1 MRTEAENNKKA
12 LSVTEIQNWLV
23 SYMAE
28 LMDVDHDEIDIKVP
42 FDEYGLDSSMS
53 VTMVADLE
61 VWLGRTLDPTL
72 IYDYPTLEK
81 LARHVSQV

>member
-1 MRTEAENNKKA
+1 MRAEAESNEKA

-23 SYMAE
+23 SYLAE
-28 LMDVDHDEIDIKVP
+28 LMEVAHDEIDVKVP

-61 VWLGRTLDPTL
+61 ACVGRTLDPTL

>member
-1 MRTEAENNKKA
+1 MHAEAGNNEKA

-23 SYMAE
+23 SYMVE
-28 LMDVDHDEIDIKVP
+28 LMEVTSDEIDVKVP

-61 VWLGRTLDPTL
+61 ACVGRSLDPTL

-81 LARHVSQV
+81 LARHVSQI